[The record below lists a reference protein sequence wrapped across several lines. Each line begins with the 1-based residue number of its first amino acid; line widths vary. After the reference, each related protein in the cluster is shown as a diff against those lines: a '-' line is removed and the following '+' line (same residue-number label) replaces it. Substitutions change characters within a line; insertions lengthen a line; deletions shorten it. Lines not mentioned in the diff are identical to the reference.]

1 MAKQVRYIDGKR
13 VTWTVIDNPHAYEA
27 AIHRNIL
34 NNAKKTWRETTER
47 SGEIEDAI
55 EAGRLFDCGVLRGYE
70 DGFMGSMAAAFD
82 RFGKLTEKQ
91 CAAILKGIDARAAK
105 RAEWA
110 ATRAAAAAAST
121 HIGTLGQRITLTL
134 TCDHVIEF
142 DGMYGSVYINLL
154 RDQDGNRIVYK
165 GSKWLID
172 KGSTANVK
180 ATIKDHGERDG
191 ERQTIIARPTI
202 ITE

>member
-1 MAKQVRYIDGKR
+1 MSYIENEG
-13 VTWTVIDNPHAYEA
+13 AYNR
-27 AIHRNIL
+27 AIHRNII
-34 NNAKKTWRETTER
+34 NNAKKTWRANTER
-47 SGEIEDAI
+47 ADEIEGAI
-55 EAGRLFDCGVLRGYE
+55 EAGRRYDFGTMIGYE

-82 RFGKLTEKQ
+82 QYGKLTPRQ
-91 CAAILKGIDARAAK
+91 CEAILKGIDKRAAR
-105 RAEWA
+105 RAEWEASREA
-110 ATRAAAAAAST
+110 AKAAST
-121 HIGTLGQRITLTL
+121 HIGALGQRITLTL

-154 RDQDGNRIVYK
+154 RDADGNRIVYK

-172 KGSTANVK
+172 KGATANVK

-202 ITE
+202 ID

>member
-1 MAKQVRYIDGKR
+1 MTTFYSSPNVIENPIAYDNAVR
-13 VTWTVIDNPHAYEA
+13 
-27 AIHRNIL
+27 RNII
-34 NNAKKTWRETTER
+34 NNAKKTWRATTER
-47 SGEIEDAI
+47 ADEIEAAVD
-55 EAGRLFDCGVLRGYE
+55 AGRRSMDGSMQGYE

-82 RFGKLTEKQ
+82 QYGKLTPRQ
-91 CAAILKGIDARAAK
+91 CEAILKGIDKRAAR
-105 RAEWA
+105 RAEWEASREA
-110 ATRAAAAAAST
+110 AKAAST

-154 RDQDGNRIVYK
+154 RDQNGNRIVYK

-172 KGSTANVK
+172 KGATANVK

-202 ITE
+202 ID

>member
-1 MAKQVRYIDGKR
+1 MAKFTAPMIE
-13 VTWTVIDNPHAYEA
+13 NPHAYEA
-27 AIHRNIL
+27 AIYRNIIF
-34 NNAKKTWRETTER
+34 NAQKTWRSKTER
-47 SGEIEDAI
+47 FGEIEDAI
-55 EAGRLFDCGVLRGYE
+55 NEGRIYRGDLVVGYH
-70 DGFMGSMAAAFD
+70 DGFMGSMASAFD

-91 CAAILKGIDARAAK
+91 CAAILKGIDARAARLAAK

-110 ATRAAAAAAST
+110 AANDARKALSQ
-121 HIGTLGQRITLTL
+121 HVGEVGSRITMTL

-142 DGMYGSVYINLL
+142 DSHFGTVYINLL
-154 RDQDGNRIVYK
+154 RDQNGNRIVYK
-165 GSKWLID
+165 GSKYLIT
-172 KGSTANVK
+172 KGETAEVK